1 MPQTGHDVTAKGEV
15 AGRGEETL
23 LEEQKAAASCT
34 DHMPTSLRMDEDQS
48 HMTER
53 IFNLTLEIIYL
64 LTGESYSPMKF
75 GDHVTITE
83 PRPHSLTC
91 EGHKEKILEVTRK
104 MIELLT
110 GEVPLRC
117 QDVTVYFSMEE
128 WQYIEGHK
136 DLYKDIIKENQPLLT
151 PPDVSSNKTPP
162 ERCTGPLFSQD
173 CPQKDH
179 TISHPYQGGELM
191 LSAVAKEEEVEMYMR
206 SDQQSMEEGDT
217 MRTSKEEEEETYVS
231 SDQQSME
238 EGDII
243 RTNKEKEEEM
253 YVWNDQQSMEEGD
266 TMRTSKEEEE
276 ETYVSSDQQS
286 MEEGDMMR
294 TSKEEEEE
302 TYVRSDQ
309 QSMEEGDKMR
319 TSKEEEEETYV
330 RSDQQSMEEGGMV
343 RTSQEEDTVTE
354 SRTARSPGIRNLSE
368 THLSVSTD
376 CKMDDDG
383 IGQETPADI
392 LVTPNIPP
400 DSPHLSNPEGPHT
413 QHSSPPAG
421 GSHSCSTC
429 GKSFVWNSELVMHER
444 SHTGEKPHSCAE
456 CGKCFRSTSHLVRHK
471 RTHTGEKPFLCTECG
486 KCYGDKAY
494 FVRHV
499 RFHTGEKPY
508 SCTEC
513 GKCFGQRA
521 GLVRHKRTH
530 TGEKPFLCTECGKC
544 FGDKT
549 NLIRHVRFHTGE
561 KPSSCA
567 EYGK

>member
-1 MPQTGHDVTAKGEV
+1 MT
-15 AGRGEETL
+15 
-23 LEEQKAAASCT
+23 
-34 DHMPTSLRMDEDQS
+34 TSLRMDEDQI

-64 LTGESYSPMKF
+64 LTGESYSPIKF
-75 GDHVTITE
+75 GDHVTITV
-83 PRPHSLTC
+83 PPPHSLTC
-91 EGHKEKILEVTRK
+91 DGHKEKILEITTK

-128 WQYIEGHK
+128 WHYIEGHK
-136 DLYKDIIKENQPLLT
+136 DLYKDIMMENQPPLT
-151 PPDVSSNKTPP
+151 SPDVSSDKTPP
-162 ERCTGPLFSQD
+162 ERCTGPLYSQD

-179 TISHPYQGGELM
+179 TISHPYQGGESI

-206 SDQQSMEEGDT
+206 SDQQSMEEGD
-217 MRTSKEEEEETYVS
+217 
-231 SDQQSME
+231 
-238 EGDII
+238 II

-253 YVWNDQQSMEEGD
+253 
-266 TMRTSKEEEE
+266 
-276 ETYVSSDQQS
+276 
-286 MEEGDMMR
+286 
-294 TSKEEEEE
+294 
-302 TYVRSDQ
+302 YVRSDQ

-330 RSDQQSMEEGGMV
+330 RSDQQSMEEGDV
-343 RTSQEEDTVTE
+343 IRTSKEEDTVTE
-354 SRTARSPGIRNLSE
+354 GRTAQSPGIRNLSE

-400 DSPHLSNPEGPHT
+400 DSPHLSNPDGPPT

-429 GKSFVWNSELVMHER
+429 GKSFVWNSELVIHER

-486 KCYGDKAY
+486 KCYGDKAN

-544 FGDKT
+544 FGDKA
-549 NLIRHVRFHTGE
+549 NFIRHVRFHTGE